1 MRVPIP
7 HPEFPSDLDVQGPPP
22 AASRGSGTRLWL
34 VRHAEVHA
42 DFEGTAYGDSDVP
55 LSAVGEE
62 QTRALGRHFAHSS
75 IAVVIA
81 SPLRRARAM
90 GASISENARAPLEID
105 AGLKEVHRGAW
116 QGLPAAEF
124 RERWLEDRASFLRD
138 PWRWKGHGGESD
150 ADLYAR
156 GWPVVERAL
165 QAANG
170 GTAVLASHYNL
181 IRALVTGAL
190 GLGARASFAFR
201 NRPAHATLLV
211 DARDG
216 WRVDARDVND
226 PALAP
231 AR

>member
-1 MRVPIP
+1 MRHPIP
-7 HPEFPSDLDVQGPPP
+7 HPEFPSDLDVPGPRP
-22 AASRGSGTRLWL
+22 AASRGSGARLWL

-42 DFEGTAYGDSDVP
+42 DFENTAYGDSDVP
-55 LSAVGEE
+55 LSPVGEE

-75 IAVVIA
+75 IAMVLA
-81 SPLRRARAM
+81 SPLARARAM
-90 GASISENARAPLEID
+90 GTAIAKNARAALEIHP
-105 AGLKEVHRGAW
+105 GLKEVSRGAW

-124 RERWLEDRASFLRD
+124 RALWQADREAFVRD

-156 GWPVVERAL
+156 GWPAVESAL
-165 QAANG
+165 DSAAG
-170 GTAVLASHYNL
+170 GTAVIASHYNL

-190 GLGARASFAFR
+190 GLGGRESFAFR

-211 DARDG
+211 DAPAG
-216 WRVDARDVND
+216 WRLDARDVAD